1 MKGKSKLYKK
11 LLYFCSGFVILI
23 VAAFAALLVIGGIF
37 VKPAYLKPWDKEYT
51 KRFEDPR
58 ITLCSYGLL
67 AANGHNM
74 QPWKILLDKADK
86 NVFYLYADSDRL
98 TKEVDPYSRQMMVTQ
113 GTFLEYVAIG
123 GEKEGYDTKIDL
135 FPEGDYEEENLSD
148 SLKKLP
154 VAKITLTKSN
164 PSNNPLFDTMF
175 LADTN
180 RSAYEKTSLT
190 EEEVSQLNGINT
202 DPSLSLQIYKDEEN
216 LNNLGRIAMEGLT
229 VEAGVDRVMEES
241 NVIFRAN
248 EKEKNK
254 YRYGFSV
261 EGQGTEGIMKYLMQ
275 GLVTLFPSF
284 NQGSAA
290 SDLYIKSGKTSVDN
304 TPAYIIIKSKDNS
317 RSSQVKSGMLYS
329 RLIAKAHTLGLV
341 TQPLSQA
348 LEEYPEMS
356 EVYKE
361 IHKDYGTNGATIQ
374 MLVRIGKPTK
384 DSPLSMRQDIM
395 DLIIKE

>member
-1 MKGKSKLYKK
+1 MKEKSKLYKK

-23 VAAFAALLVIGGIF
+23 VAAFATLLLIGGIL
-37 VKPAYLKPWDKEYT
+37 VKPAYLKPWDKEYA
-51 KRFEDPR
+51 KSFEDPR
-58 ITLCSYGLL
+58 IRLSSYGLL

-74 QPWKILLDKADK
+74 QPWKILLDKEDK

-135 FPEGDYEEENLSD
+135 FPEGDYDEENLLD
-148 SLKKLP
+148 SLKQLP

-164 PSNNPLFDTMF
+164 PVNSPLFDTMF

-190 EEEVSQLNGINT
+190 DEEVNKLDGINT

-329 RLIAKAHTLGLV
+329 RLIATAHTLGLA

-356 EVYKE
+356 EVYNE
-361 IHKDYGTNGATIQ
+361 IHKDYGTDGATIQ
-374 MLVRIGKPTK
+374 MLVRVGKPTK
-384 DSPLSMRQDIM
+384 DSPISMRQDVM

>member
-23 VAAFAALLVIGGIF
+23 VVAFAALLVIGGIF
-37 VKPAYLKPWDKEYT
+37 VKPAYLKPWDKEYA
-51 KRFEDPR
+51 KSFEDPR
-58 ITLCSYGLL
+58 ITLSSYGLL